1 MSKLENFLNKKPNV
15 ISVGRPTEEK
25 SVEQP
30 SPTVKKPYVT
40 PEIIFPK
47 LDDTETYEGSQ
58 KGKLLQVNSARPHV
72 VVKFSERYENIK
84 KYGYQLPAER
94 FEVPAWIKEFSE
106 FKVKQYT
113 EKQKEYQKNVV
124 TNDDIRKTTPSVV
137 KSNNPQGLRRYIFIT
152 ELIACK
158 NGFLLYTVPLI
169 VSFIFLFINLTKYA
183 FLENAAFSLF
193 VLLNIIGLKKVIKA
207 DKSAFKKAL
216 LLLLITAIDVGL
228 LVGGSYIPDFY
239 DKIYI
244 PFAIKILCIIFSVY
258 CFGRF
263 YVGFALVYAGDCKMD
278 FGNTCQIKSGK
289 PRCGKTS
296 GAVHEGYILSKI
308 KWNQLQYEYKSWHS
322 REQEILKR
330 NDKDELLEYH
340 AIKRSYSFYIMS
352 PCIPCLFSNICI
364 EDDKCRKCFVLTL
377 DHIRGTQ
384 SVPMYSVWVIDE
396 IGAIIKAEW
405 GLNKKDEER
414 PYDISDMFRL
424 SGHFLKLTII
434 GCEQDFHNIY
444 VDTRRV
450 VGFNQVISGQE
461 WVCRPTTLY
470 AIFKFIKF
478 CISDRLDK
486 KVTRSPRLMKC
497 MDKYEKFVRSIGF
510 RKYTYKFAQNTQ
522 TGANVMKSSQDVE
535 MQTVGYERMRYVP
548 STLAAKYDDRAY
560 KQLYPSYYDKEIHA
574 ELHSGLCINGADE
587 LKIRQYVNSTSAVDE
602 KREAIYEQV
611 KKIV

>member
-1 MSKLENFLNKKPNV
+1 MSKLENFLNKKTAV
-15 ISVGRPTEEK
+15 VSVGRPTEEPQK
-25 SVEQP
+25 EHP
-30 SPTVKKPYVT
+30 MPTHKKPYVP

-47 LDDTETYEGSQ
+47 LDYGETQAGSR
-58 KGKLLQVNSARPHV
+58 KGKLLQPNANRPHA
-72 VVKFSERYENIK
+72 VVKFSKRYENYK
-84 KYGYQLPAER
+84 KYGYQLPAQVLET
-94 FEVPAWIKEFSE
+94 PDWIKKFLE
-106 FKVKQYT
+106 FKPKQYT

-124 TNDDIRKTTPSVV
+124 TNESIREKTPNVV
-137 KSNNPQGLRRYIFIT
+137 KSNNAQGLRRYIFIT

-158 NGFLLYTVPLI
+158 NGFLLYTIPLI
-169 VSFIFLFINLTKYA
+169 ISILFLMLNLTKYA
-183 FLENAAFSLF
+183 FIENAAFSLF
-193 VLLNIIGLKKVIKA
+193 VLLNILFIKNVLKA
-207 DKSAFKKAL
+207 DKSSFKKAL
-216 LLLLITAIDVGL
+216 LLLFITAFDTGI
-228 LVGGSYIPDFY
+228 LVGCSYIPNFY
-239 DKIYI
+239 EKIYI
-244 PFAIKILCIIFSVY
+244 PFAIKILFIIFGIY
-258 CFGRF
+258 CFGKF
-263 YVGFALVYAGDCKMD
+263 YVGFALAYAGDCRLD

-296 GAVHEGYILSKI
+296 SAVHEGYILSKI

-322 REQEILKR
+322 REKEILNR
-330 NDKDELLEYH
+330 NDKNELLEYN
-340 AIKRSYSFYIMS
+340 AIKRSYSFYVMS

-364 EDDKCRKCFVLTL
+364 EDDKGRKCFVLTL
-377 DHIRGTQ
+377 DHIRGVQ
-384 SVPMYSVWVIDE
+384 CVPLYSVWVIDE

-424 SGHFLKLTII
+424 SGHFLKLSII

-486 KVTRSPRLMKC
+486 KVTRTPKLMKC
-497 MDKYEKFVRSIGF
+497 MDKFEKFVRSIGF
-510 RKYTYKFAQNTQ
+510 RKYTYKYAQNTQ

-535 MQTVGYERMRYVP
+535 MQTVGFERMRYVP
-548 STLAAKYDDRAY
+548 SSLAAKYDDRAY